1 MYPKTFLFPFPHMS
15 LLLASATL
23 NVLKLNSW
31 AADLERDLNRIREDR
46 PVLGMSYCS
55 DTHRDRQRLRKRGG
69 EGLWGRKGCVGE
81 I

>member
-1 MYPKTFLFPFPHMS
+1 MS

-23 NVLKLNSW
+23 NVLMWNSW
-31 AADLERDLNRIREDR
+31 AADLERDLSRIREGR

-55 DTHRDRQRLRKRGG
+55 NTHRDRRRWRKRGG
-69 EGLWGRKGCVGE
+69 EGLWGRRGCVGE